1 MNKTFS
7 IKDIFIKKTVKGVPK
22 LEENLTENQDG
33 YHVFGQ
39 NIKYQYPQKVL
50 MDEKYLQVVEPNRPI
65 LAYTSSVGE
74 IGIITESFYRTGN
87 NGAFQGL
94 FPKREISLKAML
106 YILTCLKKQFDL
118 FGYTTGMANVINL
131 TISLPVIESS
141 DPDHEYTIDD
151 IDLQYMQDRIAE
163 LEQDRIAELETY
175 LVASGLDNYGLT
187 EEDKELLSL
196 SAKRA
201 SDEDGAVEA
210 DCEHEW
216 IRFKKFKIASS
227 YIMRGKL
234 VEVDECG
241 IFNIF
246 PTKEKIDANKIHFGG
261 THPYVAR
268 GSSNNGI
275 RGYIDYDEKALNPAN
290 TISFGQDTATMY
302 YQPEP
307 YFTGDKIQ
315 VFELNKRYGVLTENE
330 ALYLVRVMSKAF
342 ENFFWGQQSFAV
354 DVIANIEIN
363 LPINSNNEID
373 FNYIER
379 YIRVIEKL
387 AIADVVRYKNQ
398 VIATTKQVVVRQ

>member
-1 MNKTFS
+1 MIREFVYSDLFDLLPQSFKVSKLDFVADGKTPAYSSDTTNNGRLGFVNREPLFRITS
-7 IKDIFIKKTVKGVPK
+7 ETPVYI
-22 LEENLTENQDG
+22 
-33 YHVFGQ
+33 VFGDHTRTM
-39 NIKYQYPQKVL
+39 NIVHEDFCVMDNVKVL
-50 MDEKYLQVVEPNRPI
+50 APKESMTDEVI
-65 LAYTSSVGE
+65 
-74 IGIITESFYRTGN
+74 
-87 NGAFQGL
+87 
-94 FPKREISLKAML
+94 L
-106 YILTCLKKQFDL
+106 YITTSWKKAIPN
-118 FGYTTGMANVINL
+118 FGYARHWSVAKDVKFQ
-131 TISLPVIESS
+131 LPVVESS
-141 DPDHEYTIDD
+141 DPDHEYTVDD
-151 IDLQYMQDRIAE
+151 IDRQYMQDRIAE
-163 LEQDRIAELETY
+163 LEQDRIAELEAY
-175 LVASGLDNYGLT
+175 LIASGLDDYELT
-187 EEDKELLSL
+187 DEDKEILSL
-196 SAKRA
+196 SSA
-201 SDEDGAVEA
+201 SAASEAGASEA

-246 PTKEKIDANKIHFGG
+246 PTKEKINANKIHFGG

-302 YQPEP
+302 YQSEP

-373 FNYIER
+373 FNFIER
-379 YIRVIEKL
+379 YINVIEKL

-398 VIATTKQVVVRQ
+398 VIATTKQVVVR